1 MGLAAS
7 QARFLGLTA
16 RKSNIEYEGQQV
28 NQQRTA
34 LAEEVNALY
43 NSLASLALPVAPDAT
58 QYYESNYSFS
68 LSNTTG
74 LDGDYLVKSYYKNA
88 DGTYYINATRTY
100 NKTVAEGTII
110 NSSAITSA
118 ADPDDPTKTIYSYTP
133 EGSETTVPLTASKSS
148 KTVIGT
154 INETYPNSPL
164 STDDTLLTYTDDTT
178 KQTYYF
184 SLAQIQ
190 AGGNISAYTMANKS
204 VTTSEVFEDAKV
216 TFNSN
221 TNRISSISVK
231 KDDNSYYS
239 PADVDTTRIYDSDG
253 YDAALRDYTMS
264 KDEYNRK
271 VQELNARTESLQQED
286 KILEMRLDQ
295 IGTEQNELKTEMEA
309 VKSVLKDNI
318 ENTFKTFA

>member
-43 NSLASLALPVAPDAT
+43 NSLASLKLPIAPDAT
-58 QYYESNYSFS
+58 EYYESNYSFS
-68 LSNTTG
+68 LDN
-74 LDGDYLVKSYYKNA
+74 DPNANGDYLVKSYYQNA
-88 DGTYYINATRTY
+88 DGTYYLNTTRTY
-100 NKTVAEGTII
+100 DKQVAEGTSVPSSTITNTSGTYKYVPIGGDETSLTVVSNPQRGNMITLI
-110 NSSAITSA
+110 NDTYGENTVGAEDIL
-118 ADPDDPTKTIYSYTP
+118 YSFQDKDGATHYF
-133 EGSETTVPLTASKSS
+133 S
-148 KTVIGT
+148 KTQLDNAIASSV
-154 INETYPNSPL
+154 
-164 STDDTLLTYTDDTT
+164 
-178 KQTYYF
+178 
-184 SLAQIQ
+184 A
-190 AGGNISAYTMANKS
+190 NISYYTSGNKT
-204 VTTSEVFEDAKV
+204 VTEGKVFENAELSFDSK
-216 TFNSN
+216 
-221 TNRISSISVK
+221 TNRVSKIRI
-231 KDDNSYYS
+231 NNRNL
-239 PADVDTTRIYDSDG
+239 DVETTRIYDSDG

>member
-43 NSLASLALPVAPDAT
+43 NSLASLSLPVAPDAT

-68 LSNTTG
+68 LNNTTDS
-74 LDGDYLVKSYYKNA
+74 DGDYLVKSYYRND
-88 DGTYYINATRTY
+88 DGTYYLNTTRTY
-100 NKTVAEGTII
+100 NKNVAEGTVVD
-110 NSSAITSA
+110 NSTITKTT
-118 ADPDDPTKTIYSYTP
+118 DPDDATKTIYTYKP
-133 EGSETTVPLTASKSS
+133 VGSESPITLTAVTDSS
-148 KTVIGT
+148 SMISI
-154 INETYPNSPL
+154 INSTYSNEIS
-164 STDDTLLTYTDDTT
+164 SDDTLYYYQDTEGNN
-178 KQTYYF
+178 QVYYF
-184 SLAQIQ
+184 SKAQMD
-190 AGGNISAYTMANKS
+190 AGSKISHYTLGNRAVTESKIIEKATVKFDAN
-204 VTTSEVFEDAKV
+204 
-216 TFNSN
+216 
-221 TNRISSISVK
+221 NRISKITVG
-231 KDDNSYYS
+231 NQT
-239 PADVDTTRIYDSDG
+239 ADVDTTRVYDSDG

-309 VKSVLKDNI
+309 VKAVLKDNI

>member
-43 NSLASLALPVAPDAT
+43 NSLASLSLPIAPDVT

-68 LSNTTG
+68 LGGDTN
-74 LDGDYLVKSYYKNA
+74 GDYLVKSYYKND
-88 DGTYYINATRTY
+88 DGTYYLNTTRTHSK
-100 NKTVAEGTII
+100 NVAEATVVS
-110 NSSAITSA
+110 NSAISKST
-118 ADPDDPTKTIYSYTP
+118 DDDGNVTYSYKP
-133 EGSETTVPLTASKSS
+133 AGSETSYPLTVSENPDDMIKY
-148 KTVIGT
+148 
-154 INETYPNSPL
+154 INESYNNEIAKG
-164 STDDTLLTYTDDTT
+164 DTLYYYEDKDGSG
-178 KQTYYF
+178 QTYYF
-184 SLAQIQ
+184 SKAQMD
-190 AGGNISAYTMANKS
+190 AGNKISYYTLGNKT
-204 VTTSEVFEDAKV
+204 VTESKVFEKAKV
-216 TFNSN
+216 EFDSK
-221 TNRISSISVK
+221 TNRISKITVG
-231 KDDNSYYS
+231 NQT
-239 PADVDTTRIYDSDG
+239 ADVNTTRIQDTDG

-295 IGTEQNELKTEMEA
+295 ISTEQNELKTEMEA